1 MFEKKVNLASVDELL
16 GLGKTESSMEIEI
29 NLIRSFKNHPFRVV
43 DDDKMKDLVESIKA
57 NGVLMPAVVR
67 GNDEDGYEMIS
78 GHRRLH
84 ASKLVG
90 LTKIPAFVRDLTDDE
105 ATIVMVDSNIQREEL
120 LPSEKAFAYKMKMD
134 AMKRQGVR
142 TDLCNKTKCEDV
154 SNITSA
160 QNERKLEAADIIGED
175 VGISRAQVRR
185 YIRLTYLIPSLLDL
199 VDQRRLQFT
208 CAVDISYFDKNIQT
222 WLNEYIRE
230 NVLIK
235 PNQIAALREHT
246 EKENIDQ
253 QTMISILNESLPGR
267 VPAKKV
273 VINEKKLKKYF
284 PKEYTSAQMEQVIEN
299 LLEQWSSEQKGSNY
313 GI

>member
-1 MFEKKVNLASVDELL
+1 MKVY
-16 GLGKTESSMEIEI
+16 I
-29 NLIRSFKNHPFRVV
+29 NFGI
-43 DDDKMKDLVESIKA
+43 
-57 NGVLMPAVVR
+57 
-67 GNDEDGYEMIS
+67 
-78 GHRRLH
+78 
-84 ASKLVG
+84 
-90 LTKIPAFVRDLTDDE
+90 
-105 ATIVMVDSNIQREEL
+105 
-120 LPSEKAFAYKMKMD
+120 LP
-134 AMKRQGVR
+134 
-142 TDLCNKTKCEDV
+142 NK
-154 SNITSA
+154 
-160 QNERKLEAADIIGED
+160 
-175 VGISRAQVRR
+175 AQVRR

-199 VDQRRLQFT
+199 VDQKRLQFT

-246 EKENIDQ
+246 EKENINQ

-267 VPAKKV
+267 DPAKKV